1 MSLRHA
7 LLALLSAH
15 PMTGYDVAK
24 RFDGSVGFMWQAPHS
39 QIYPELRRMEGDGLV
54 EAEEVPR
61 GSRARKREYSLT
73 QAGLSELQRWIAEPP
88 TYGPERDVARL
99 RTAYLDFGDRETA
112 QQFFQAHLEHHQ
124 HWLELWQSMQASIES
139 HEHETIA
146 ERLRRRPA
154 DEHERIVAWKA
165 FAYDALIARAKVEIE
180 WARAGLELAD
190 RLS

>member
-1 MSLRHA
+1 MHRTTREGAGHRSLSLRGA
-7 LLALLSAH
+7 RSGRA
-15 PMTGYDVAK
+15 
-24 RFDGSVGFMWQAPHS
+24 
-39 QIYPELRRMEGDGLV
+39 
-54 EAEEVPR
+54 PR

-190 RLS
+190 RLSCRRGRGEARCVCRYLYGDT